1 MVGTHLIQTV
11 FVLLFGLVEFYAVA
25 SRVSLVLLFRTIQGI
40 LAGIVHAA
48 GFGWIARNFLKYDG
62 TALSLLVVWIG
73 VGILLG
79 PVCANLIYTPLVT
92 GLPSYILAFICM
104 CVAVLQLI
112 LLPIDKKTP
121 LFRRIPFKDFKTI
134 TFSDRNA
141 LCFCNLLLSIGT
153 ITFLAFQLPSFFRFA
168 ASSLS
173 EDQAYISFLTT
184 AGIFVIG
191 CPLAGYLTDRLG
203 TKLPA
208 FIGYVLSIGTMLLLI
223 SGMPSAAAAHVVF
236 DQKTLEYLSRNS
248 EPFIISGILCAGI
261 SMSLNIGTS
270 LPQMLRSI
278 RKFSKIPKDVIGGSI
293 AAAIALGE
301 LAGYLISNIF
311 GRDFGPDQFIGGCGL
326 IGILYA
332 VLVLWFLT
340 SITINYVRLRFH
352 LAGQIEAGDGLID
365 ERMTEDRKLQLISG
379 VRNRLLSSQVSEGP
393 DSITT
398 TAGGFDFKE
407 ETYDEEKLIK
417 MENKCK
423 AASQELRSTELSY
436 VKNILVL
443 IKKFYE
449 PLAQLSRSR
458 WRFALSENDLAT
470 LFNDITSIASLH
482 QIIYDELKSSSE
494 SKVFTKH
501 LDFFKL
507 YTNYARSYEGILQIL
522 SKKKND
528 KKFRK
533 ILYGLQTSRVSLEGD
548 FAIAPEDEPNFMN
561 QTLESYLILP
571 IQRIPRYILLFREIE
586 KNMPRRTANLSE
598 LQLVD
603 KIIRRLESVC
613 HIINDFQ
620 TSHSNALDIVRI
632 QDLIQDGHFYS
643 LPDYLLQPHRK
654 FLSKRMLPISLDF
667 P

>member
-1 MVGTHLIQTV
+1 
-11 FVLLFGLVEFYAVA
+11 
-25 SRVSLVLLFRTIQGI
+25 
-40 LAGIVHAA
+40 
-48 GFGWIARNFLKYDG
+48 
-62 TALSLLVVWIG
+62 
-73 VGILLG
+73 
-79 PVCANLIYTPLVT
+79 
-92 GLPSYILAFICM
+92 
-104 CVAVLQLI
+104 
-112 LLPIDKKTP
+112 
-121 LFRRIPFKDFKTI
+121 
-134 TFSDRNA
+134 
-141 LCFCNLLLSIGT
+141 
-153 ITFLAFQLPSFFRFA
+153 
-168 ASSLS
+168 
-173 EDQAYISFLTT
+173 
-184 AGIFVIG
+184 
-191 CPLAGYLTDRLG
+191 
-203 TKLPA
+203 
-208 FIGYVLSIGTMLLLI
+208 
-223 SGMPSAAAAHVVF
+223 
-236 DQKTLEYLSRNS
+236 
-248 EPFIISGILCAGI
+248 
-261 SMSLNIGTS
+261 
-270 LPQMLRSI
+270 
-278 RKFSKIPKDVIGGSI
+278 
-293 AAAIALGE
+293 
-301 LAGYLISNIF
+301 
-311 GRDFGPDQFIGGCGL
+311 
-326 IGILYA
+326 
-332 VLVLWFLT
+332 
-340 SITINYVRLRFH
+340 

-365 ERMTEDRKLQLISG
+365 ERMTEDRKLQLIPG

-423 AASQELRSTELSY
+423 AASQELRSTELAY

-458 WRFALSENDLAT
+458 WRFALYENDLAT

-654 FLSKRMLPISLDF
+654 FLKEGIVFRVTGGLWCSKKEIKLYLFNDILLWTAKSNRFKGTMDLTNACLMSVSVSDFKSKSTDPIDSSLVLHIVPASEEIPLSLLFVDEDSKSAWQQAISDAIHALGKTVRALFMSELELELPNHSSLLSSKDAF
-667 P
+667 SDSSP